1 MKSKEASSVDQ
12 ELRDRGLRIAFFNEI
27 GMD

>member
-1 MKSKEASSVDQ
+1 MKAKEASSVDQ
-12 ELRDRGLRIAFFNEI
+12 ELRDRGVKNCIFNEI